1 MKRILAFLEQAVKI
15 LLIAA
20 VVVWLADWALFRVK
34 LTRAKAFDTVVV
46 EQFLGTAFMANPYH
60 RPTIGYASDLD
71 SFSATD
77 AEQFHQF
84 PIADA
89 GRLIAGLE
97 ARQTG
102 WQ

>member
-46 EQFLGTAFMANPYH
+46 EQFLGTALKGNKTEYDYVGKAPVNCARSLFPH
-60 RPTIGYASDLD
+60 GGASPCWWLRRH
-71 SFSATD
+71 TTQW
-77 AEQFHQF
+77 E
-84 PIADA
+84 
-89 GRLIAGLE
+89 
-97 ARQTG
+97 
-102 WQ
+102 